1 MSVLFNR
8 MRLSLGCCGVWLLL
22 SLSGVVH
29 GSVFDQLI
37 ASSDGPL
44 PVDQAYQL
52 STSPLGQGV
61 YRLHWVIE
69 PGYYLYRDKIKFKPG
84 EGLEVVEV
92 RYPESKLKADP
103 LFGDVAVYYHEA
115 ELLLRVQSTQGTRLD
130 GSLGVE
136 YQGCWDGG
144 ICYPPVEKIQPLMQV
159 PLTAAALPVLAN
171 REDSALAN
179 GEDSAEAGTEQSRP
193 EADVGLSL
201 TDPSQVIAQLA
212 SGNLWL
218 TLGLFFLAGLALSL
232 TPCVFPMI
240 PILAGVIA
248 GQGDQVTTRKAFGL
262 SLVYVLSMSLTYTVI
277 GVLAGLFGENL
288 QASFQNPWI
297 ISLFSG
303 LFVALSLSMF
313 GFYRLEV
320 PTSFQNVLN
329 RVSRSQ
335 QGGQLLGVAIMGL
348 LSALIVGPCVAAPL
362 AGALVYIGQTGD
374 PVLGGLALF
383 VLSLGMGLPLIL
395 IGGSAGKLLPR
406 AGAWMNVVKQ
416 VFGVA
421 LLLMAVWMLDRIVAG
436 IVTQILLASILLGC
450 AVFMHA
456 LDRLEQGAG
465 AVLKLGK
472 ALGVLLLIYAI
483 MLLIGSATGQGSL
496 LRPLQALAAGGSQAT
511 SARVTFTDV
520 TSLAQLEPLLEQAK
534 RRQSPVMLDFYA
546 DWCVSCKELEAYT
559 FADPAVATKLSEFV
573 TIRVDVT
580 ANDAASKAL
589 YQRYS
594 IIGPPALVFYDRAG
608 VQQIGSMLVGVPEP
622 ESFVEHLSAIR

>member
-1 MSVLFNR
+1 MSVFFNR
-8 MRLSLGCCGVWLLL
+8 LRLSLCCCGAWLLL
-22 SLSGVVH
+22 SLAGVANA
-29 GSVFDQLI
+29 SVFDTLI
-37 ASSDGPL
+37 ASGDGPL
-44 PVDQAYQL
+44 PVDRAYQL
-52 STSPLGQGV
+52 SFSALGQGV
-61 YRLHWVIE
+61 YRLHWLIE
-69 PGYYLYRDKIKFKPG
+69 PGYYLYRDKIKLKPS

-92 RYPESKLKADP
+92 RYPESTQKADP

-115 ELLLRVQSTQGTRLD
+115 ELLVRVQSTAEARID

-144 ICYPPVEKIQPLMQV
+144 VCYPPVNKTEALIQV
-159 PLTAAALPVLAN
+159 PPQAAAFPALN
-171 REDSALAN
+171 NTEDAA
-179 GEDSAEAGTEQSRP
+179 EDAAEPSRP
-193 EADVGLSL
+193 APDFELSL
-201 TDPSQVIAQLA
+201 TDPSQVLEQLA

-248 GQGDQVTTRKAFGL
+248 GQGEHITTRKAFGL
-262 SLVYVLSMSLTYTVI
+262 SLIYVLSMSLTYTII

-297 ISLFSG
+297 ISVFSG
-303 LFVALSLSMF
+303 LFVVLSLSMF

-320 PTSFQNVLN
+320 PASFQNALN

-421 LLLMAVWMLDRIVAG
+421 LLLLAVWMLDRIVPG
-436 IVTQILLASILLGC
+436 VVTQVLLASILLGC
-450 AVFMHA
+450 AVFMGA
-456 LDRLEQGAG
+456 LDRLESSAS

-472 ALGVLLLIYAI
+472 ALGVLMLIYAV

-496 LRPLQALAAGGSQAT
+496 LRPLQALAAAGSKTT

-520 TSLAQLEPLLEQAK
+520 TTLAQLEPLLEQAK
-534 RRQSPVMLDFYA
+534 LRRSPVMLDFYA

-559 FADPAVATKLSEFV
+559 FADPEVAAKLSGFV

-589 YQRYS
+589 YRRYG

-608 VQQIGSMLVGVPEP
+608 IQQTGAMLVGVPEP
-622 ESFVEHLSAIR
+622 EFFVEHLSSIY